1 NVLPPDERRPGYPE
15 NLTITFSD
23 VPLDTSIAAIGAP
36 STPAHFKVE
45 TEDGRLRLEFSFRD
59 LDGDRTL
66 SSVGEFI
73 DVRMPE
79 TEGAART
86 VLTWR
91 IEVTSAPEPLS
102 PPGNG
107 DVYHLVLLWDEFAL
121 DSDPETW
128 QRVALPLRDAL
139 SDPTWNATQVWLPM
153 FIHGGPNDIPKTMW
167 FDRISVIR
175 NDDIAFI
182 DEYQRLA
189 FDYFWIE
196 ANPQNGL
203 VKDRSRATSSVSS
216 IAAVGFGLSAY
227 TVGAD
232 RGWITREQAVERTL
246 NTLRFFWNAPQS
258 TAADATGYKGFF
270 YHFLNMSTGR
280 RAGTNEL
287 STIDTALLLAGILHS
302 REYYDRP
309 DAGEE
314 EIRAL
319 ADSIYER
326 VDWQW
331 AQPRPPA
338 VSLGWHPDS
347 GFIGFDWIGYNEAMI
362 LYILALGSPTH
373 PVDPSAWA
381 AWTSRYDS
389 DWQTHYGITFLTF
402 PPLFGHQYSH
412 VWIDFRGIAD
422 SFMRSKGID
431 YFENSRRATLA
442 QRLYHG
448 ANPRGWP
455 NYSLDEWGL
464 TASDIPSGYR
474 ARGAPP
480 AQNDEGT
487 LAPTAPGGSIA
498 FTPEESIAALRTM
511 RRKYPNL
518 WGPYGLR
525 DAYNVA
531 EGWFD
536 VDYLGIDQGPIL
548 LMAENYRTERV
559 WDVFMQNEAVQRGLE
574 RAGFEPVDTSIEGE
588 IPRSGISLDNYP
600 NPFSESTQ
608 VTFEIPAPGP
618 VRLVVYDL
626 LGREVKVLLDAFRS
640 AGKHSLT
647 MNGSLLAA
655 GVYFYRLETSK
666 GPQTGKMI
674 LIR

>member
-1 NVLPPDERRPGYPE
+1 MIRNYLIVALGTSRLRKLVGLSALLSLALAITGLAQPAEIVMFDEDDLVGADYREASYGFARDGDLLMLLGPSQDKMPVELNRAYSGASSGLLNWQHVRGGYWEMNVEPEDNERYDLTGFDTLIVFINGPDSISGTELPRVALRDIGGTPSPLLTLSKPENVRVNFRDTGFSDTSSTTIVLTPIYRDALPTDQRRPGYPDD
-15 NLTITFSD
+15 LRITFSD

-45 TEDGRLRLEFSFRD
+45 ATASQLQLEFSFRD
-59 LDGDRTL
+59 LDRDRTL

-73 DVRMPE
+73 DVRMAE

-86 VLTWR
+86 VTTWR

-139 SDPTWNATQVWLPM
+139 SDPTWNATQVWLPV

-309 DAGEE
+309 DA
-314 EIRAL
+314 
-319 ADSIYER
+319 
-326 VDWQW
+326 
-331 AQPRPPA
+331 
-338 VSLGWHPDS
+338 
-347 GFIGFDWIGYNEAMI
+347 
-362 LYILALGSPTH
+362 
-373 PVDPSAWA
+373 
-381 AWTSRYDS
+381 
-389 DWQTHYGITFLTF
+389 
-402 PPLFGHQYSH
+402 
-412 VWIDFRGIAD
+412 
-422 SFMRSKGID
+422 
-431 YFENSRRATLA
+431 
-442 QRLYHG
+442 
-448 ANPRGWP
+448 
-455 NYSLDEWGL
+455 
-464 TASDIPSGYR
+464 
-474 ARGAPP
+474 
-480 AQNDEGT
+480 
-487 LAPTAPGGSIA
+487 
-498 FTPEESIAALRTM
+498 
-511 RRKYPNL
+511 
-518 WGPYGLR
+518 
-525 DAYNVA
+525 
-531 EGWFD
+531 
-536 VDYLGIDQGPIL
+536 
-548 LMAENYRTERV
+548 
-559 WDVFMQNEAVQRGLE
+559 
-574 RAGFEPVDTSIEGE
+574 
-588 IPRSGISLDNYP
+588 
-600 NPFSESTQ
+600 SE
-608 VTFEIPAPGP
+608 
-618 VRLVVYDL
+618 
-626 LGREVKVLLDAFRS
+626 
-640 AGKHSLT
+640 
-647 MNGSLLAA
+647 
-655 GVYFYRLETSK
+655 
-666 GPQTGKMI
+666 
-674 LIR
+674 